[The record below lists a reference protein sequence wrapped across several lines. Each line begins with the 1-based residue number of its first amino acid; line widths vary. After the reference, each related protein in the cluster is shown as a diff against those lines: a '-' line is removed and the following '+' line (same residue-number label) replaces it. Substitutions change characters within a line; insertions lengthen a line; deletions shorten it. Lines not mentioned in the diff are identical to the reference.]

1 MRHQSQCSAPW
12 KNMMLFPYR
21 FNCLCWKI
29 SFYYV
34 GYCNVGCDNPLARHR
49 ESDRHGA
56 PSCVAWPVKT
66 MWPLGN
72 FVLQCWLRQ
81 SWWLHD
87 LWSKLNQE
95 PRVAAA
101 FVDSHNAKAKNCQI
115 NQRMNDHQSLLFCS
129 LPVCPFSMTWQPL
142 SFHSMLPTSS
152 YLGTWI
158 PFLPVIPDFPE
169 TDIWKRQNI
178 NPKSNISYVFVK
190 SFWISLPINAKK
202 NLWGNTFFL
211 QSIRTVWSSIWSS
224 TVEVPAALQVTTVC
238 RVPSTCKDRMW
249 DKCYG
254 SVRLALFTASLTKKC
269 V

>member
-1 MRHQSQCSAPW
+1 M
-12 KNMMLFPYR
+12 
-21 FNCLCWKI
+21 
-29 SFYYV
+29 
-34 GYCNVGCDNPLARHR
+34 
-49 ESDRHGA
+49 
-56 PSCVAWPVKT
+56 KT

-72 FVLQCWLRQ
+72 FVLQCWPRQ

-224 TVEVPAALQVTTVC
+224 TVEVPFIFIDLCRFSIVDVPPSGPENVPKPGLPPYIQVTTFC
-238 RVPSTCKDRMW
+238 RFEYLQRNNVGQMLWKCAPCPVHCKPD
-249 DKCYG
+249 
-254 SVRLALFTASLTKKC
+254 
-269 V
+269 